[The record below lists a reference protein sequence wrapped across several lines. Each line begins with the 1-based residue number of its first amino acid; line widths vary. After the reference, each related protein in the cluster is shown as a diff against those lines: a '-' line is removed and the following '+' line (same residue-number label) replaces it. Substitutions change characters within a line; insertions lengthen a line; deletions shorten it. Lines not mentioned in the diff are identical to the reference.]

1 MTGQTYECENF
12 VVVLWGYNTAS
23 KNLTAMCVH
32 KRNGKSSLI
41 YTGKGKNL
49 CRKTAGTGRKKRT
62 GFHGRKRCGSADRK
76 R

>member
-41 YTGKGKNL
+41 YTGKGENL
-49 CRKTAGTGRKKRT
+49 WLEEIRW
-62 GFHGRKRCGSADRK
+62 DRVVK
-76 R
+76 

>member
-12 VVVLWGYNTAS
+12 VVVLWGYN
-23 KNLTAMCVH
+23 TAMCVH

-49 CRKTAGTGRKKRT
+49 
-62 GFHGRKRCGSADRK
+62 
-76 R
+76 

>member
-32 KRNGKSSLI
+32 KRNGV
-41 YTGKGKNL
+41 
-49 CRKTAGTGRKKRT
+49 RMKTCLYQPI
-62 GFHGRKRCGSADRK
+62 FINP
-76 R
+76 

>member
-1 MTGQTYECENF
+1 MNKQPARTIGHCGLYGMTGQTYECENF

-49 CRKTAGTGRKKRT
+49 
-62 GFHGRKRCGSADRK
+62 
-76 R
+76 

>member
-1 MTGQTYECENF
+1 MTRQTYECENNQEQIC
-12 VVVLWGYNTAS
+12 GYNTAS

-49 CRKTAGTGRKKRT
+49 
-62 GFHGRKRCGSADRK
+62 
-76 R
+76 

>member
-1 MTGQTYECENF
+1 MTGQTYDCDNF

-49 CRKTAGTGRKKRT
+49 
-62 GFHGRKRCGSADRK
+62 
-76 R
+76 